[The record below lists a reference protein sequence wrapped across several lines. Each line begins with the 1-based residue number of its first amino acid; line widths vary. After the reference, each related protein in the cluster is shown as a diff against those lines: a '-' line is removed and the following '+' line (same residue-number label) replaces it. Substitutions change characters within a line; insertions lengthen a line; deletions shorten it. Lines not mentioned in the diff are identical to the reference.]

1 MKILLTFIPIFMTVS
16 FSKNKSFY
24 FLLAFFSLFLT
35 SCNDDT
41 SLIGL
46 ELHPKGQSLNIFLDT
61 LTNGQAKTMRED
73 SSFVTASDIALFGL
87 LNDPVFGQTEASFMA
102 RVYANSWVI
111 QDSNLVNL
119 DSANLFLNIAGY
131 YGDKSR
137 PQSIQVMEMN
147 SPVLHLDTTYLNQIS
162 IFDLVK
168 PVVLAEKTFLPKAQ
182 VLKIKLPAHFNT
194 RFISNFKQIKANTAL
209 VGNQKD
215 SALAEVLK
223 GFYFKKGN
231 VGLGEALSSVN
242 FGTNSKLVFYFDP
255 KNQDDSS
262 SVESI
267 DFNFSTRFFNFYQH
281 RHTDKINSYLRD
293 TSYTDSVFYIQS
305 TSGLKA
311 RLDFED
317 ITQWTLQ
324 EKVAVNRAQ
333 IIIPVDTTDVDFSI
347 YPVPEQLLLKKI
359 DENGLEEYVED
370 FFSSS
375 QTEGITY
382 KGAVY
387 NSTYKQYSFDIT
399 RHFQKLVSDKTRSVS
414 YYLHAYK
421 TSSRAQR
428 AVLCNKTHSRPVKL
442 IVTYTKL
449 Y

>member
-1 MKILLTFIPIFMTVS
+1 MTVS
-16 FSKNKSFY
+16 FSKNKPTY
-24 FLLAFFSLFLT
+24 FLLAFFSLFLA

-46 ELHPKGQSLNIFLDT
+46 ELHPNDQNLNIFSDT

-102 RVYANSWVI
+102 RVYSNSWEI
-111 QDSNLVNL
+111 KEESMVNL

-131 YGDKSR
+131 YGNKSM

-147 SPVLHLDTTYLNQIS
+147 SSIFHLDTTYLNQIS
-162 IFDLVK
+162 VLDLIK
-168 PVVLAEKTFLPKAQ
+168 PVVLAQKTFMPKAQ
-182 VLKIKLPAHFNT
+182 VLKIKLPSFFYS
-194 RFISNFKQIKANTAL
+194 RFISGFKHINADTTITDS
-209 VGNQKD
+209 QKD
-215 SALAEVLK
+215 STLAEVLK
-223 GFYFKKGN
+223 GFYFKNGN

-255 KNQDDSS
+255 KDLNDPDS
-262 SVESI
+262 VQSI
-267 DFNFSTRFFNFYQH
+267 DFNFSTRFFNFFQH

-293 TSYTDSVFYIQS
+293 TNYSDTVFYIQS

-311 RLDFED
+311 RLNFED

-324 EKVAVNRAQ
+324 EKIAINRAQ
-333 IIIPVDTTDVDFSI
+333 IIVPVDTTDIDFSV

-359 DENGLEEYVED
+359 DENGLEEYLED

-375 QTEGITY
+375 QTEGYTY

-387 NSTYKQYSFDIT
+387 NSTYKYYSFDIT

-428 AVLCNKTHSRPVKL
+428 AVLCNKSHSRPVKL